1 MSNKVK
7 IMTEE
12 FTGNLT
18 YYQGNTVE
26 KERGG
31 RYRHT
36 GIWREAVGGG
46 RERESG
52 RDCALDKLHQK
63 PNLAWHF

>member
-46 RERESG
+46 RERE
-52 RDCALDKLHQK
+52 RERLCAR
-63 PNLAWHF
+63 